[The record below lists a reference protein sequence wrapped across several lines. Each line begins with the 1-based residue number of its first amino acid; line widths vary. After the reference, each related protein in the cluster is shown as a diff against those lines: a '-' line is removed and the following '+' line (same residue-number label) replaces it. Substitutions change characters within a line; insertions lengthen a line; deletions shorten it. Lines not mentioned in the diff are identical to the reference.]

1 VTGSTR
7 VPTAS
12 AAVGQRIR
20 HYRLERNLT
29 QTELARQIGIQ
40 QSDLSRME
48 QGEYRVP
55 LDALF
60 KILRAF
66 EVSFGEFFGDL
77 SQGRLTSRES
87 ALLQSFRSLSRA
99 AQQEVLDFIDFKL
112 ARGEDTGD

>member
-1 VTGSTR
+1 MNRASA
-7 VPTAS
+7 PTVS

-20 HYRLERNLT
+20 RCRLERNLT

-55 LDALF
+55 LDTLF
-60 KILRAF
+60 KILRTF

-77 SQGRLTSRES
+77 SQGRLTERES
-87 ALLQSFRSLSRA
+87 TLLQSFRSLSRA
-99 AQQEVLDFIDFKL
+99 AQQEVLDYVEFKL
-112 ARGEDTGD
+112 AKETEADD